1 MEQPVIKEGTLALI
15 DTFAY
20 LFRSYYMSAK
30 NKPLTNDKGF
40 PTGLLTGLVGMV
52 KKFYKDRKNMPFI
65 VFALESQTKTK
76 RAEKLGEYKQNRKDA
91 PKEMLLQIPIA
102 LEWLQKMGFT
112 CVEVNGFEAD
122 DVIAS
127 LATLSP
133 YKTRIYSKDKDFN
146 QLLSDKIALF
156 DGKTEFLAKDC
167 VEKYGI
173 LPSQF
178 TDYQGIVG
186 DSSDNYK
193 GVKGIGSKNAKELL
207 QQLGSLEKIYENLD
221 LAKNLL
227 SPKMYQALIQDK
239 GSAFLSKELATLERG
254 CIKEFDFLSCAFPSE
269 NPLLKIKDELKEYGF
284 ISTLRDLENSPTPLI
299 LENTP
304 LLDSMP
310 ILENAPILDSV
321 PILENAP
328 ILDSVPASD
337 NAPKKSRMIVL
348 ESAAPLN
355 AFLEK
360 LKNPNARVFMRLVLN
375 KEKKVL
381 ALAFLLQD
389 QGYFL
394 PLEEALF
401 SPFSLEFLENAFSQ
415 MLQHAQIVGH
425 DLKPLLSFLKAKY
438 QVPLEN
444 IRIQDT
450 QILAFLKN
458 PEKVG
463 FDEVL
468 REYLKEELIPHEKIK
483 DFKAKAE
490 KSEQLNTELNALKR
504 LCEYFETGGL
514 EEGLLTLA
522 RDIETPFVKVLMD
535 MEFQGFKIDAPYFKR
550 LEQEFKDELK
560 VLERQILD
568 LIGVDFNLNSPKQL
582 GEVLYEKLGLPKNK
596 SHSTDEK
603 NLLKILDKHPSIALI
618 LEYRELNKLFNT
630 YTTPLL
636 RLKDKDDKIHTT
648 FIQTGTATGR
658 LSSHSPNL
666 QNIPVRSPK
675 GLLIRKGFIASSK
688 EYCLLGV
695 DYSQIELRLLAHFS
709 QDKDLMEAFLK
720 GRDIHLETSKALFG
734 GDLAKEKRSIA
745 KSINFGLVYGMGS
758 KKLSETL
765 NIPLN
770 EAKSY
775 IEAYFKRFPSIKD
788 YLNRMKE
795 EILKTSKAF
804 TLLGRYRVFDFTG
817 ANDYV
822 KGNYLR
828 EGVNA
833 IFQGSASDLLKL
845 GMLKVSERFK
855 NNPSVRLLL
864 QVHDELIFEIEE
876 KNAPELQQEIQ
887 RILNDEV
894 YPLRVP
900 LETSA
905 FVANRWNE
913 LKG

>member
-30 NKPLTNDKGF
+30 TKPLTNDKGF

-52 KKFYKDRKNMPFI
+52 KKFYKDKKNMPFI

-102 LEWLQKMGFT
+102 LEWLQKMDFT
-112 CVEVNGFEAD
+112 CVEISGFEAD

-146 QLLSDKIALF
+146 QLLSDKITLF

-193 GVKGIGSKNAKELL
+193 GIKGIGSKNAKELL

-221 LAKNLL
+221 LVKNLL

-239 GSAFLSKELATLERG
+239 ESAFLSKELATLERG

-284 ISTLRDLENSPTPLI
+284 ISTLRDLENSPLI
-299 LENTP
+299 VDNAPT
-304 LLDSMP
+304 LDSTP
-310 ILENAPILDSV
+310 ASDNAPILDSV
-321 PILENAP
+321 
-328 ILDSVPASD
+328 
-337 NAPKKSRMIVL
+337 PKKSRMIVL
-348 ESAAPLN
+348 ENTAPLS

-360 LKNPNARVFMRLVLN
+360 LKNPNARVFMRLVLD
-375 KEKKVL
+375 KDKKIL

-401 SPFSLEFLENAFSQ
+401 SPFSLEFLQNAFFK
-415 MLQHAQIVGH
+415 MLQHAQIIGH

-468 REYLKEELIPHEKIK
+468 KEYLKEELIPHEKIK
-483 DFKAKAE
+483 DFKTKSKVE
-490 KSEQLNTELNALKR
+490 KLERLNMELNALKR
-504 LCEYFETGGL
+504 LCEYFEKGGL
-514 EEGLLTLA
+514 EENLLALA
-522 RDIETPFVKVLMD
+522 RGVETPFVKVLMD

-550 LEQEFKDELK
+550 LEQEFKNELH

-582 GEVLYEKLGLPKNK
+582 GEVLYDKLGLPKNK

-734 GDLAKEKRSIA
+734 EELAKEKRSIA

-765 NIPLN
+765 NIPLS

-788 YLNRMKE
+788 YLNGMRE

-817 ANDYV
+817 VNDYI

>member
-52 KKFYKDRKNMPFI
+52 KKFYKDKKNMPFI

-112 CVEVNGFEAD
+112 CVEVSGFEAD

-156 DGKTEFLAKDC
+156 DGKTEFLVKDC

-207 QQLGSLEKIYENLD
+207 QRLGSLEKIYENLD

-254 CIKEFDFLSCAFPSE
+254 CIKEFDFSSCAFPSE

-284 ISTLRDLENSPTPLI
+284 ISTLRDLENPPTPLI
-299 LENTP
+299 LDNAPLLENTP
-304 LLDSMP
+304 
-310 ILENAPILDSV
+310 IL
-321 PILENAP
+321 
-328 ILDSVPASD
+328 D

-348 ESAAPLN
+348 ENTEPLS

-360 LKNPNARVFMRLVLN
+360 LKKTNARIFMRLALD

-381 ALAFLLQD
+381 ALAFLYED

-401 SPFSLEFLENAFSQ
+401 SPFSLEFLQNAFFK
-415 MLQHAQIVGH
+415 MLQHAQIIGH

-438 QVPLEN
+438 QVSLEN

-468 REYLKEELIPHEKIK
+468 KEYLKEEWIPHEKIK
-483 DFKAKAE
+483 DFKTKSKAG
-490 KSEQLNTELNALKR
+490 KLEQLDMELNALKR
-504 LCEYFETGGL
+504 LCEYFEKGGL
-514 EEGLLTLA
+514 EENLLSLA
-522 RDIETPFVKVLMD
+522 REVETPFVKVLIG

-550 LEQEFKDELK
+550 LEQEFKNELH
-560 VLERQILD
+560 VLECQILE
-568 LIGVDFNLNSPKQL
+568 LIGANFNLNSPKQL
-582 GEVLYEKLGLPKNK
+582 SEILYEKLELPQNK

-603 NLLKILDKHPSIALI
+603 SLLKILDKHPSIALI

-666 QNIPVRSPK
+666 QNIPVRSSK

-709 QDKDLMEAFLK
+709 QDKDLMDAFLK

-734 GDLAKEKRSIA
+734 EDLAKEKRSIA

-817 ANDYV
+817 ANDYI

-855 NNPSVRLLL
+855 NDPSVRLLL

-876 KNAPELQQEIQ
+876 KNALELQQEIQ

-905 FVANRWNE
+905 FMAKRWNE

>member
-1 MEQPVIKEGTLALI
+1 MERPVIKEGTLALI

-52 KKFYKDRKNMPFI
+52 KKFYKDKKNMPFI

-76 RAEKLGEYKQNRKDA
+76 RSEKLGEYKQNRKDA

-112 CVEVNGFEAD
+112 CVEVSGFEAD

-207 QQLGSLEKIYENLD
+207 QRLGSLEKIYENLD

-239 GSAFLSKELATLERG
+239 ESAFLSKELATLERG
-254 CIKEFDFLSCAFPSE
+254 CIKEFDFSSCAFPSE

-299 LENTP
+299 LENAP
-304 LLDSMP
+304 LLD
-310 ILENAPILDSV
+310 NA
-321 PILENAP
+321 
-328 ILDSVPASD
+328 PASD

-348 ESAAPLN
+348 ESAAPLS

-360 LKNPNARVFMRLVLN
+360 LKKTNARIFMRLVLD

-381 ALAFLLQD
+381 ALAFLLEN

-401 SPFSLEFLENAFSQ
+401 SPFSLEFLQNAFFK

-438 QVPLEN
+438 QVSLEN

-468 REYLKEELIPHEKIK
+468 KQYLKEEWIPHEKIK
-483 DFKAKAE
+483 DFKTKSKAG
-490 KSEQLNTELNALKR
+490 KLEQLDMELNALKR
-504 LCEYFETGGL
+504 LCEYFEKGGL
-514 EEGLLTLA
+514 EEGLLALA
-522 RDIETPFVKVLMD
+522 REVETPFVKVLMG

-550 LEQEFKDELK
+550 LEQEFKNELH
-560 VLERQILD
+560 VLERQILE
-568 LIGVDFNLNSPKQL
+568 LIGANFNLNSPKQL
-582 GEVLYEKLGLPKNK
+582 SEILYEKLELPKNK

-603 NLLKILDKHPSIALI
+603 SLLKILDKHPSIALI

-709 QDKDLMEAFLK
+709 QDKDLMDAFLK

-734 GDLAKEKRSIA
+734 EDLAKEKRSIA

-817 ANDYV
+817 ANDYI

-876 KNAPELQQEIQ
+876 KNALELQQEIQ

>member
-207 QQLGSLEKIYENLD
+207 QRLGSLEKIYENLD

-239 GSAFLSKELATLERG
+239 ASAFLSKELATLERG

-284 ISTLRDLENSPTPLI
+284 ISTLRDLENSPLI
-299 LENTP
+299 LDNAP
-304 LLDSMP
+304 ALDSAP
-310 ILENAPILDSV
+310 TLDNAPT
-321 PILENAP
+321 
-328 ILDSVPASD
+328 SD
-337 NAPKKSRMIVL
+337 NAPKKSSMIVL
-348 ESAAPLN
+348 ENAALLSM
-355 AFLEK
+355 FLEK
-360 LKNPNARVFMRLVLN
+360 LKNSNARVFMRLVLD

-401 SPFSLEFLENAFSQ
+401 SPFSLEFLQNAFFKI
-415 MLQHAQIVGH
+415 LQHACIIGH

-438 QVPLEN
+438 QVSLEN

-468 REYLKEELIPHEKIK
+468 KEYLKEELVPHEKIK
-483 DFKAKAE
+483 DFKTKAE
-490 KSEQLNTELNALKR
+490 KLELLSVELSALKR
-504 LCEYFETGGL
+504 LCEYFEKGGL
-514 EEGLLTLA
+514 EENLLALA
-522 RDIETPFVKVLMD
+522 REVETPFMKVLMG

-550 LEQEFKDELK
+550 LEQEFKNELH

-765 NIPLN
+765 NIPLS

-804 TLLGRYRVFDFTG
+804 TLLGRYRVFDFNG
-817 ANDYV
+817 VNDYI
-822 KGNYLR
+822 KSNYLR

-876 KNAPELQQEIQ
+876 KNALELQQEIQ

>member
-30 NKPLTNDKGF
+30 NKPLTNDRGF

-221 LAKNLL
+221 LVKNLL

-239 GSAFLSKELATLERG
+239 GSAFLSKELATLERE
-254 CIKEFDFLSCAFPSE
+254 CIKEFDFLGCAFPSE

-299 LENTP
+299 LDNAP
-304 LLDSMP
+304 ALDSMP
-310 ILENAPILDSV
+310 VSDNAP
-321 PILENAP
+321 
-328 ILDSVPASD
+328 ASE
-337 NAPKKSRMIVL
+337 NAPKKSRLIVL
-348 ESAAPLN
+348 ESTEPFS

-360 LKNPNARVFMRLVLN
+360 LKNPNARVFARLVLD

-401 SPFSLEFLENAFSQ
+401 SPFSVEFLQNAFSQ
-415 MLQHAQIVGH
+415 ILQHALIIGH

-438 QVPLEN
+438 QVSLEN

-468 REYLKEELIPHEKIK
+468 KEYLKEDLIPHEKIK
-483 DFKAKAE
+483 DFKTKSKVE
-490 KSEQLNTELNALKR
+490 KLEQLDMELNALKR
-504 LCEYFETGGL
+504 LCEYFEKGGL
-514 EEGLLTLA
+514 EEGLLILA
-522 RDIETPFVKVLMD
+522 RGVEMPFVKVLMG

-550 LEQEFKDELK
+550 LEQEFKDELNI
-560 VLERQILD
+560 LERQILD

-582 GEVLYEKLGLPKNK
+582 GEVLYERLGLPKNK

-603 NLLKILDKHPSIALI
+603 SLLKILDKHPSIALI

-817 ANDYV
+817 VNDYI

-876 KNAPELQQEIQ
+876 KNALKLQQEIQ

>member
-1 MEQPVIKEGTLALI
+1 MEEPVIKEGTLALI

-20 LFRSYYMSAK
+20 LFRSYYMGAK

-112 CVEVNGFEAD
+112 CVEVSGFEAD

-207 QQLGSLEKIYENLD
+207 QRLGSLEKIYENLD

-239 GSAFLSKELATLERG
+239 ESAFLSKELATLERG
-254 CIKEFDFLSCAFPSE
+254 CIKEFDFSSCAFPSE
-269 NPLLKIKDELKEYGF
+269 NPLLKIKDGLKEYGF
-284 ISTLRDLENSPTPLI
+284 ISTLRDLEDSPTPLI

-304 LLDSMP
+304 LLD
-310 ILENAPILDSV
+310 
-321 PILENAP
+321 
-328 ILDSVPASD
+328 

-348 ESAAPLN
+348 ENTAFLS

-360 LKNPNARVFMRLVLN
+360 LKNSKARIFMRLVLD

-381 ALAFLLQD
+381 ALAFLYED

-401 SPFSLEFLENAFSQ
+401 SPFSLEFLQNAFFKI
-415 MLQHAQIVGH
+415 LQHAQIIGH

-438 QVPLEN
+438 QVSLED

-468 REYLKEELIPHEKIK
+468 KQYLKEELIPHEKIK
-483 DFKAKAE
+483 DFKTKSKAG
-490 KSEQLNTELNALKR
+490 KLEQLDMELNALKR
-504 LCEYFETGGL
+504 LCEYFEKGGL
-514 EEGLLTLA
+514 EEGLLALA
-522 RDIETPFVKVLMD
+522 REVETPFMKVLMG

-550 LEQEFKDELK
+550 LEQEFKNELR
-560 VLERQILD
+560 VLERQILE

-582 GEVLYEKLGLPKNK
+582 SEILYEKLELPQNK
-596 SHSTDEK
+596 SRSTDEK
-603 NLLKILDKHPSIALI
+603 SLLKILDKHPSIALI

-709 QDKDLMEAFLK
+709 QDKDLMDAFLK

-734 GDLAKEKRSIA
+734 EDLAKEKRSIA
-745 KSINFGLVYGMGS
+745 KSINFGLMYGMGS

-788 YLNRMKE
+788 YLNRTKE

-817 ANDYV
+817 VNDYI

-876 KNAPELQQEIQ
+876 KNALELQQEIQ

-905 FVANRWNE
+905 FIAKRWNE

>member
-1 MEQPVIKEGTLALI
+1 MEELKEGTLALI

-20 LFRSYYMSAK
+20 LFRSYYMGAK

-102 LEWLQKMGFT
+102 LEWLQKMGFV
-112 CVEVNGFEAD
+112 CVEISGFEAD

-127 LATLSP
+127 LATISP

-207 QQLGSLEKIYENLD
+207 QRLGSLEKIYENLD

-239 GSAFLSKELATLERG
+239 ESAFLSKELATLERG
-254 CIKEFDFLSCAFPSE
+254 CIKEFDFSSCAFPSE

-299 LENTP
+299 SDNTPPLENT
-304 LLDSMP
+304 
-310 ILENAPILDSV
+310 
-321 PILENAP
+321 
-328 ILDSVPASD
+328 PASD
-337 NAPKKSRMIVL
+337 NAPKKSCMIVL
-348 ESAAPLN
+348 ENTAPLS

-360 LKNPNARVFMRLVLN
+360 LKKTNARIFMRLVLD

-381 ALAFLLQD
+381 ALAFLYED

-401 SPFSLEFLENAFSQ
+401 SPFSLEFLQNAFFK
-415 MLQHAQIVGH
+415 MLQHAQIIGH

-438 QVPLEN
+438 QVPLEY

-468 REYLKEELIPHEKIK
+468 KQYLKEELILHEKIK
-483 DFKAKAE
+483 DFKTKAE
-490 KSEQLNTELNALKR
+490 KLEQLDRELHALKR
-504 LCEYFETGGL
+504 LCEYFEKGGL
-514 EEGLLTLA
+514 EEGLLALA
-522 RDIETPFVKVLMD
+522 REVETPLMKVLMG

-550 LEQEFKDELK
+550 LEQEFKNELY
-560 VLERQILD
+560 VLERQILE
-568 LIGVDFNLNSPKQL
+568 LIGANFNLNSPKQL
-582 GEVLYEKLGLPKNK
+582 SEILYEKLELPKNK

-603 NLLKILDKHPSIALI
+603 SLLKILDKHPSIALI

-675 GLLIRKGFIASSK
+675 GLLIRKGFISSSK

-817 ANDYV
+817 VNDYV

-876 KNAPELQQEIQ
+876 KNALELQQEIQ
-887 RILNDEV
+887 HILNDEV

-905 FVANRWNE
+905 FMAKRWNE

>member
-30 NKPLTNDKGF
+30 NKPLTNVKGF

-52 KKFYKDRKNMPFI
+52 KKFYKDKKNMPFI

-102 LEWLQKMGFT
+102 LKWLQKMGFT
-112 CVEVNGFEAD
+112 CVEVSGFEAD

-156 DGKTEFLAKDC
+156 DGKTEFLVKDC

-207 QQLGSLEKIYENLD
+207 QRLGSLEKIYENLD

-239 GSAFLSKELATLERG
+239 ESAFLSKELATLERG
-254 CIKEFDFLSCAFPSE
+254 CIKEFDFSSCAFPSE

-299 LENTP
+299 LDNALLLDNTP
-304 LLDSMP
+304 LL
-310 ILENAPILDSV
+310 
-321 PILENAP
+321 
-328 ILDSVPASD
+328 D

-348 ESAAPLN
+348 ENTEPLS

-360 LKNPNARVFMRLVLN
+360 LKKTNARIFMRLVLD

-381 ALAFLLQD
+381 ALAFLYED

-401 SPFSLEFLENAFSQ
+401 SPFSLEFLQNAFFK

-438 QVPLEN
+438 QVSLEN

-468 REYLKEELIPHEKIK
+468 KQYLKEEWIPHEKIK
-483 DFKAKAE
+483 DFKTKSKAE
-490 KSEQLNTELNALKR
+490 KLEQLDRELHALKR
-504 LCEYFETGGL
+504 LCEYFEKGGL
-514 EEGLLTLA
+514 EEGLLALA
-522 RDIETPFVKVLMD
+522 REVETPFVKVLMG

-550 LEQEFKDELK
+550 LEQEFKNELH
-560 VLERQILD
+560 VLERQILE

-582 GEVLYEKLGLPKNK
+582 SEILYEKLELPQNK

-603 NLLKILDKHPSIALI
+603 SLLKILDKHPSIALI

-709 QDKDLMEAFLK
+709 QDKDLMDAFLK

-734 GDLAKEKRSIA
+734 EDVAKEKRSIA

-876 KNAPELQQEIQ
+876 KNALELQQEIQ

-905 FVANRWNE
+905 FIAKRWNE

>member
-112 CVEVNGFEAD
+112 CVEVSGFEAD

-156 DGKTEFLAKDC
+156 DGKMEFLAKDC
-167 VEKYGI
+167 VKKYGI

-207 QQLGSLEKIYENLD
+207 QRLGSLEKIYENLD

-239 GSAFLSKELATLERG
+239 ESAFLSKELATLERG

-284 ISTLRDLENSPTPLI
+284 ISTLRDLENSHAPLILDNTPL

-304 LLDSMP
+304 
-310 ILENAPILDSV
+310 IL
-321 PILENAP
+321 
-328 ILDSVPASD
+328 D
-337 NAPKKSRMIVL
+337 NAPKKSCMIVL
-348 ESAAPLN
+348 ENTAPLS

-360 LKNPNARVFMRLVLN
+360 LKNSNTRIFARLALD

-381 ALAFLLQD
+381 ALAFLYED

-401 SPFSLEFLENAFSQ
+401 SPFSSEFLQNAFSQ
-415 MLQHAQIVGH
+415 MLQHASIIGH

-438 QVPLEN
+438 QVSLEN

-468 REYLKEELIPHEKIK
+468 KEYLKEELIPHEKIK
-483 DFKAKAE
+483 DFKTTSKVE
-490 KSEQLNTELNALKR
+490 KLEQLDMELNALKR
-504 LCEYFETGGL
+504 LCEYFEKGGL
-514 EEGLLTLA
+514 EEDLLILA
-522 RDIETPFVKVLMD
+522 RDIETPFMKVLMG
-535 MEFQGFKIDAPYFKR
+535 MEFQGFKIDVPYFKC
-550 LEQEFKDELK
+550 LEQEFKNELH
-560 VLERQILD
+560 VLECQILD

-734 GDLAKEKRSIA
+734 EDLAKEKRSIA

-765 NIPLN
+765 NISLN

-817 ANDYV
+817 ANDYI

-900 LETSA
+900 LETGA
-905 FVANRWNE
+905 FMAKRWNE

>member
-30 NKPLTNDKGF
+30 AKPLTNDKGF

-102 LEWLQKMGFT
+102 LEWLQKMGFV
-112 CVEVNGFEAD
+112 CVEISGFEAD
-122 DVIAS
+122 DVIAT

-133 YKTRIYSKDKDFN
+133 YKTCIYSKDKDFN

-239 GSAFLSKELATLERG
+239 ESAFLSKELATLERG

-284 ISTLRDLENSPTPLI
+284 ISTLRDLENSPLI
-299 LENTP
+299 LENASASDSAP
-304 LLDSMP
+304 VLDNAP
-310 ILENAPILDSV
+310 ILENAPT
-321 PILENAP
+321 
-328 ILDSVPASD
+328 
-337 NAPKKSRMIVL
+337 KSSMIVL
-348 ESAAPLN
+348 ESAALLSM
-355 AFLEK
+355 FLET
-360 LKNPNARVFMRLVLN
+360 LKNPNARVFMRLVLD

-401 SPFSLEFLENAFSQ
+401 SPFSVEFLQNAFSQ
-415 MLQHAQIVGH
+415 MLQHTCIIGH

-438 QVPLEN
+438 QVSLEN
-444 IRIQDT
+444 IHIQDT

-468 REYLKEELIPHEKIK
+468 KEYLKEDLIPHEKIK
-483 DFKAKAE
+483 DFKTASKAE
-490 KSEQLNTELNALKR
+490 KSEQLNMELSALKR
-504 LCEYFETGGL
+504 LCEYFEKGGL
-514 EEGLLTLA
+514 EEGLLALA
-522 RDIETPFVKVLMD
+522 KDIETPFVKVLMG

-582 GEVLYEKLGLPKNK
+582 GEILYEKLGLPKNK

-603 NLLKILDKHPSIALI
+603 NLLKILDKHPSIPLI

-788 YLNRMKE
+788 YLNGMRE

-804 TLLGRYRVFDFTG
+804 TLLGRYRVFDFNG
-817 ANDYV
+817 VNDYI

>member
-1 MEQPVIKEGTLALI
+1 MEKLKEGTLALI

-102 LEWLQKMGFT
+102 LEWLQKMGFV
-112 CVEVNGFEAD
+112 CVEVSGFEAD

-207 QQLGSLEKIYENLD
+207 QRLGSLEKIYENLD

-239 GSAFLSKELATLERG
+239 KSAFLSKELATLERG
-254 CIKEFDFLSCAFPSE
+254 CIKEFDFSSCAFPSE

-299 LENTP
+299 LDNMP
-304 LLDSMP
+304 LLD
-310 ILENAPILDSV
+310 NA
-321 PILENAP
+321 
-328 ILDSVPASD
+328 PASD

-348 ESAAPLN
+348 ENPEPLS

-360 LKNPNARVFMRLVLN
+360 LEKTNARIFMRLVLD

-381 ALAFLLQD
+381 ALAFLLEN

-401 SPFSLEFLENAFSQ
+401 SPFSLEFLQNAFFK
-415 MLQHAQIVGH
+415 MLQHAQIIGH

-438 QVPLEN
+438 QVSLEN

-468 REYLKEELIPHEKIK
+468 KQYLKEEWIPHEKIK
-483 DFKAKAE
+483 DFKTKSKAG
-490 KSEQLNTELNALKR
+490 KLEQLDMELHALKR
-504 LCEYFETGGL
+504 LCEYFEKGGL
-514 EEGLLTLA
+514 EEGLLALA
-522 RDIETPFVKVLMD
+522 REVETPFMKVLMG

-550 LEQEFKDELK
+550 LEQEFKHELH

-582 GEVLYEKLGLPKNK
+582 SEILYEKLELPQNK

-603 NLLKILDKHPSIALI
+603 SLLKILDKHPSIALI

-817 ANDYV
+817 ANDYI

-876 KNAPELQQEIQ
+876 KNALELQQEIQ

-900 LETSA
+900 LETSV
-905 FVANRWNE
+905 FVAKRWNE

>member
-1 MEQPVIKEGTLALI
+1 MEEPVIKEGTLALI

-52 KKFYKDRKNMPFI
+52 KKFYKDKKNMPFI

-112 CVEVNGFEAD
+112 CVEVSGFEAD

-207 QQLGSLEKIYENLD
+207 QRLGSLEKIYENLD

-239 GSAFLSKELATLERG
+239 ESAFLSKELATLERG
-254 CIKEFDFLSCAFPSE
+254 CIKEFDFSSCAFPSE

-284 ISTLRDLENSPTPLI
+284 ISTLRDLENSPLI
-299 LENTP
+299 LDNMP
-304 LLDSMP
+304 LLD
-310 ILENAPILDSV
+310 NT
-321 PILENAP
+321 
-328 ILDSVPASD
+328 PALD

-348 ESAAPLN
+348 ENPAPLSV
-355 AFLEK
+355 FLEK
-360 LKNPNARVFMRLVLN
+360 LEKTNARIFMRLALD

-381 ALAFLLQD
+381 ALAFLYED

-401 SPFSLEFLENAFSQ
+401 SPFSLEFLQNTFSQ
-415 MLQHAQIVGH
+415 MLQHAQIIGH

-438 QVPLEN
+438 QVSLEN

-468 REYLKEELIPHEKIK
+468 KEYLKEEWISHEKIK
-483 DFKAKAE
+483 DFKTKSKAE
-490 KSEQLNTELNALKR
+490 KLELLSVELNALKR
-504 LCEYFETGGL
+504 LCEYFEKGGL
-514 EEGLLTLA
+514 EEGLLALA
-522 RDIETPFVKVLMD
+522 REVETPFMKVLMG
-535 MEFQGFKIDAPYFKR
+535 MEFQGFKIDAPYFKH
-550 LEQEFKDELK
+550 LEQEFKNELH

-582 GEVLYEKLGLPKNK
+582 SEILYEKLELPKNK

-603 NLLKILDKHPSIALI
+603 SLLKILDKHPSIALI

-630 YTTPLL
+630 YATPLL

-709 QDKDLMEAFLK
+709 QDKDLMDAFLK

-734 GDLAKEKRSIA
+734 EDLAKEKRSIA

-817 ANDYV
+817 ANDYI

-876 KNAPELQQEIQ
+876 KNALELQQEIQ
-887 RILNDEV
+887 HILNDEV

>member
-1 MEQPVIKEGTLALI
+1 MEQPIIKEGTLALI

-30 NKPLTNDKGF
+30 NKPLTNVKGF

-52 KKFYKDRKNMPFI
+52 KKFYKDKKNMPFI

-102 LEWLQKMGFT
+102 LEWLQKMGFV
-112 CVEVNGFEAD
+112 CVEVSGFEAD

-193 GVKGIGSKNAKELL
+193 GIKGIGSKNAKELL
-207 QQLGSLEKIYENLD
+207 QQLGSLENIYENLD
-221 LAKNLL
+221 LVKNLL

-239 GSAFLSKELATLERG
+239 ESAFLSKELATLERG

-284 ISTLRDLENSPTPLI
+284 ISTLRDLENSPLI
-299 LENTP
+299 
-304 LLDSMP
+304 
-310 ILENAPILDSV
+310 IENAPISD
-321 PILENAP
+321 NA
-328 ILDSVPASD
+328 SASD
-337 NAPKKSRMIVL
+337 NAPKKSRLIVL
-348 ESAAPLN
+348 ESAVPFS
-355 AFLEK
+355 AFLER
-360 LKNPNARVFMRLVLN
+360 LKDSNARVFMRLVLD

-381 ALAFLLQD
+381 ALAFLLQE

-401 SPFSLEFLENAFSQ
+401 SPFSVEFLQNAFSQ
-415 MLQHAQIVGH
+415 ILQHACIIGH

-438 QVPLEN
+438 QVSLEN

-468 REYLKEELIPHEKIK
+468 KEYLKEDLIPHEKIK

-490 KSEQLNTELNALKR
+490 KLELLSVELNALKR
-504 LCEYFETGGL
+504 LCEYFEKGGL

-522 RDIETPFVKVLMD
+522 RDIETPFVKVLMG
-535 MEFQGFKIDAPYFKR
+535 MEFQGFKIDVPYFKR

-560 VLERQILD
+560 VLECQILD

-582 GEVLYEKLGLPKNK
+582 SEVLYEKLGLPKNK

-603 NLLKILDKHPSIALI
+603 NLLKILDKHPSIPLI

-788 YLNRMKE
+788 YLNGMRE

-804 TLLGRYRVFDFTG
+804 TLLGRYRVFDFNG
-817 ANDYV
+817 VNDYI

-864 QVHDELIFEIEE
+864 QVHDELIFEIKER
-876 KNAPELQQEIQ
+876 NAPELQQEIQ

>member
-1 MEQPVIKEGTLALI
+1 MEELKEGTLALI

-30 NKPLTNDKGF
+30 NKPLTNVKGF

-112 CVEVNGFEAD
+112 CVEVSGFEAD

-173 LPSQF
+173 FPSQF

-207 QQLGSLEKIYENLD
+207 QRLGSLEKIYENLD

-239 GSAFLSKELATLERG
+239 ESAFLSKELATLERG
-254 CIKEFDFLSCAFPSE
+254 CIKEFDFSSCAFPSE
-269 NPLLKIKDELKEYGF
+269 NPLLKIKDELKEYDF

-299 LENTP
+299 LDNAPLLENT
-304 LLDSMP
+304 
-310 ILENAPILDSV
+310 
-321 PILENAP
+321 
-328 ILDSVPASD
+328 PASD

-348 ESAAPLN
+348 ENLAPLSM
-355 AFLEK
+355 FLEK
-360 LKNPNARVFMRLVLN
+360 LKNSNARIFMRLVLD

-381 ALAFLLQD
+381 ALAFLYED

-401 SPFSLEFLENAFSQ
+401 SPFSLEFLQNAFSQ
-415 MLQHAQIVGH
+415 MLQHAQIIGH

-438 QVPLEN
+438 QVSLED

-468 REYLKEELIPHEKIK
+468 KQYLKEEWIPHEKIK
-483 DFKAKAE
+483 DFKTKSKVE
-490 KSEQLNTELNALKR
+490 KSEQLDRELNALKR
-504 LCEYFETGGL
+504 LCEYFEKGGL
-514 EEGLLTLA
+514 EEGLLALA
-522 RDIETPFVKVLMD
+522 REVETPFMKVLMG
-535 MEFQGFKIDAPYFKR
+535 MEFQGFKIDALYFKR
-550 LEQEFKDELK
+550 LEQEFKNELH
-560 VLERQILD
+560 VLECQILE

-582 GEVLYEKLGLPKNK
+582 SEILYEKLELPKNK
-596 SHSTDEK
+596 SRSTDEK
-603 NLLKILDKHPSIALI
+603 SLLKILDKHPSIALI

-675 GLLIRKGFIASSK
+675 GLLIRKGFISSSK

-709 QDKDLMEAFLK
+709 QDKDLMDAFLK

-734 GDLAKEKRSIA
+734 EDLAKEKRSIA

-775 IEAYFKRFPSIKD
+775 TEAYFKRFPSIKD

-817 ANDYV
+817 ANDYI

-905 FVANRWNE
+905 FIAKRWNE

>member
-1 MEQPVIKEGTLALI
+1 MEWPVIKEGTLALI

-52 KKFYKDRKNMPFI
+52 KKFYKDKKNMPFI

-112 CVEVNGFEAD
+112 CVEVSGFEAD

-156 DGKTEFLAKDC
+156 DGKTEFLVKDC

-207 QQLGSLEKIYENLD
+207 QRLGSLEKIYENLD

-239 GSAFLSKELATLERG
+239 ESAFLSKELATLERG
-254 CIKEFDFLSCAFPSE
+254 CIKEFDFSSCAFPSE

-299 LENTP
+299 LDNAP
-304 LLDSMP
+304 LLD
-310 ILENAPILDSV
+310 NAL
-321 PILENAP
+321 
-328 ILDSVPASD
+328 ASD

-348 ESAAPLN
+348 ENTAPLS

-360 LKNPNARVFMRLVLN
+360 LKKTNARIFMRLVLD

-381 ALAFLLQD
+381 ALAFLYED

-401 SPFSLEFLENAFSQ
+401 SPFSLEFLQNAFFK

-438 QVPLEN
+438 QVSLEN

-468 REYLKEELIPHEKIK
+468 KEYLKEEWIPHEKIK
-483 DFKAKAE
+483 DFKTKSKAG
-490 KSEQLNTELNALKR
+490 KLEQLDMELNALKR
-504 LCEYFETGGL
+504 LCEYFEKGGL
-514 EEGLLTLA
+514 EEGLLALA
-522 RDIETPFVKVLMD
+522 REVETPFVKVLMG

-550 LEQEFKDELK
+550 LEQEFKNELH
-560 VLERQILD
+560 VLERQILE
-568 LIGVDFNLNSPKQL
+568 LIGANFNLNSPKQL
-582 GEVLYEKLGLPKNK
+582 SEILYEKLELPKNK

-603 NLLKILDKHPSIALI
+603 SLLKILDKHPSIALI

-675 GLLIRKGFIASSK
+675 GLLIRKGFIASSN

-709 QDKDLMEAFLK
+709 QDKDLMDAFLK

-734 GDLAKEKRSIA
+734 EDLAKEKRSIA

-817 ANDYV
+817 ANDYI

-876 KNAPELQQEIQ
+876 KNALELQQEIQ

>member
-1 MEQPVIKEGTLALI
+1 MMEQPVIKEGTLALI

-112 CVEVNGFEAD
+112 CVEISGFEAD
-122 DVIAS
+122 DVIAT

-156 DGKTEFLAKDC
+156 DGKTEFLVKDC

-239 GSAFLSKELATLERG
+239 ESAFLSKELATLERG
-254 CIKEFDFLSCAFPSE
+254 CIKEFDFSSCAFPSE

-284 ISTLRDLENSPTPLI
+284 ISTLRDLENSPLI
-299 LENTP
+299 VENT
-304 LLDSMP
+304 
-310 ILENAPILDSV
+310 PILDSV
-321 PILENAP
+321 PILNSAST
-328 ILDSVPASD
+328 LDNTPTLD
-337 NAPKKSRMIVL
+337 NAPKKSRLIVL
-348 ESAAPLN
+348 ENTAPLS

-360 LKNPNARVFMRLVLN
+360 LENPDARVFMRLVLD

-381 ALAFLLQD
+381 ALAFLLQE

-401 SPFSLEFLENAFSQ
+401 SPFSLEFLQNAFSQ
-415 MLQHAQIVGH
+415 ILQHACIIGH
-425 DLKPLLSFLKAKY
+425 DLKPLLSFLKTKY
-438 QVPLEN
+438 QVSLEN
-444 IRIQDT
+444 IHIQDT

-463 FDEVL
+463 FDEAL
-468 REYLKEELIPHEKIK
+468 KEYLKEDLIPHEKIK

-490 KSEQLNTELNALKR
+490 KLELLSMELNALKR

-522 RDIETPFVKVLMD
+522 RDIETPFVKVLMG

-550 LEQEFKDELK
+550 LEQEFKDELN

-603 NLLKILDKHPSIALI
+603 NLLKILDKHPSIPLI

-636 RLKDKDDKIHTT
+636 RLRDKDDKIHTT

-734 GDLAKEKRSIA
+734 EDLAKEKRSIA

-765 NIPLN
+765 NIPLS

-788 YLNRMKE
+788 YLNGMRE

-804 TLLGRYRVFDFTG
+804 TLLGRYRVFDFNG
-817 ANDYV
+817 VNDYV

-905 FVANRWNE
+905 FIAKRWNE

>member
-1 MEQPVIKEGTLALI
+1 MEELKEGTLALI

-102 LEWLQKMGFT
+102 LEWLQKMGFV

-207 QQLGSLEKIYENLD
+207 QRLGSLEKIYENLD

-239 GSAFLSKELATLERG
+239 ASAFLSKELATLERG

-284 ISTLRDLENSPTPLI
+284 ISTLRDLENSPLI
-299 LENTP
+299 A
-304 LLDSMP
+304 
-310 ILENAPILDSV
+310 ENAPILDST
-321 PILENAP
+321 
-328 ILDSVPASD
+328 PASD
-337 NAPKKSRMIVL
+337 NAPALENAPTKSCMIVL
-348 ESAAPLN
+348 ESVEPLSM
-355 AFLEK
+355 FLEK
-360 LKNPNARVFMRLVLN
+360 LKNPNARVFARLVLD

-401 SPFSLEFLENAFSQ
+401 SPFSLEFLQNAFFK
-415 MLQHAQIVGH
+415 MLQHAQIIGH

-468 REYLKEELIPHEKIK
+468 KEYLKEDLIPHEKIK
-483 DFKAKAE
+483 DFKTTSKAE
-490 KSEQLNTELNALKR
+490 KLELLSVELSALKR
-504 LCEYFETGGL
+504 LCEYFEKGGL
-514 EEGLLTLA
+514 EEGLLILA
-522 RDIETPFVKVLMD
+522 RDIETPFMKVLMG

-550 LEQEFKDELK
+550 LEQEFKDELNI
-560 VLERQILD
+560 LERQILD

-582 GEVLYEKLGLPKNK
+582 SEILYEKLELPQNK

-603 NLLKILDKHPSIALI
+603 SLLKILDKHPSIALI

-675 GLLIRKGFIASSK
+675 GLLIRKGFISSSK

-765 NIPLN
+765 NISLN

-876 KNAPELQQEIQ
+876 KNALELQQEIQ

-900 LETSA
+900 LETNA

>member
-1 MEQPVIKEGTLALI
+1 MEELKEGTLALI

-102 LEWLQKMGFT
+102 LEWLQKMGFV

-207 QQLGSLEKIYENLD
+207 QRLGSLEKIYENLD

-239 GSAFLSKELATLERG
+239 ASAFLSKELATLERG

-299 LENTP
+299 LDNMP
-304 LLDSMP
+304 LLDNTP
-310 ILENAPILDSV
+310 ALDS
-321 PILENAP
+321 
-328 ILDSVPASD
+328 
-337 NAPKKSRMIVL
+337 APKKSRLIVL
-348 ESAAPLN
+348 ENAALLS

-360 LKNPNARVFMRLVLN
+360 LKNSNARIFVRLVLD
-375 KEKKVL
+375 KEKKIL
-381 ALAFLLQD
+381 ALAFLYED

-401 SPFSLEFLENAFSQ
+401 SPFSLEFLQNAFSQ

-468 REYLKEELIPHEKIK
+468 KEYLKEELIPHEKIK
-483 DFKAKAE
+483 DFKTTSKAE
-490 KSEQLNTELNALKR
+490 KSEQLDRELNALKR
-504 LCEYFETGGL
+504 LCEYFENGGL
-514 EEGLLTLA
+514 EENLLSLA
-522 RDIETPFVKVLMD
+522 REVETPFVKVLMG
-535 MEFQGFKIDAPYFKR
+535 MEFQGFKIDAPYFKH
-550 LEQEFKDELK
+550 LEQEFKNELH
-560 VLERQILD
+560 VLEHQILD

-582 GEVLYEKLGLPKNK
+582 SEVLYEKLGLPKNK
-596 SHSTDEK
+596 SRSTDEK

-817 ANDYV
+817 VNDYI

-876 KNAPELQQEIQ
+876 KNALELQQEIQ

>member
-1 MEQPVIKEGTLALI
+1 MEEPVIKEGTLALI

-102 LEWLQKMGFT
+102 LEWLQKMGFV
-112 CVEVNGFEAD
+112 CVEVSGFEAD

-207 QQLGSLEKIYENLD
+207 QRLGSLEKIYENLD

-239 GSAFLSKELATLERG
+239 ESAFLSKELATLERG
-254 CIKEFDFLSCAFPSE
+254 CIKEFDFSSCAFPSE

-299 LENTP
+299 LDNTP
-304 LLDSMP
+304 LLDST
-310 ILENAPILDSV
+310 
-321 PILENAP
+321 
-328 ILDSVPASD
+328 
-337 NAPKKSRMIVL
+337 PKKSCMIVL
-348 ESAAPLN
+348 ENTAPLS

-360 LKNPNARVFMRLVLN
+360 LKKTNARIFMRLVLD

-381 ALAFLLQD
+381 ALAFLYED

-401 SPFSLEFLENAFSQ
+401 SPFSLEFLQNAFSQ
-415 MLQHAQIVGH
+415 MLQHAQIIGH

-438 QVPLEN
+438 QVSLEN

-463 FDEVL
+463 LDEVL
-468 REYLKEELIPHEKIK
+468 KEYLKEEWIPHEKIK
-483 DFKAKAE
+483 DFKTKSKAG
-490 KSEQLNTELNALKR
+490 KLEQLDRELNALKR
-504 LCEYFETGGL
+504 LCEYFEKGGL
-514 EEGLLTLA
+514 EENLLALA
-522 RDIETPFVKVLMD
+522 REVETPFMKVLIG

-550 LEQEFKDELK
+550 LEQEFKNELH
-560 VLERQILD
+560 VLERQIVE

-582 GEVLYEKLGLPKNK
+582 SEILYEKLELPKNK

-603 NLLKILDKHPSIALI
+603 SLLKILDKHPSIALI

-734 GDLAKEKRSIA
+734 GELAKEKRSIA

-817 ANDYV
+817 ANDYI

-876 KNAPELQQEIQ
+876 KNALELQQEIQ

-905 FVANRWNE
+905 FIAKRWNE

>member
-1 MEQPVIKEGTLALI
+1 MEELKEGTLALI

-52 KKFYKDRKNMPFI
+52 KKFYKNKKNMPFI

-112 CVEVNGFEAD
+112 CVEVSGFEAD

-156 DGKTEFLAKDC
+156 DGKTEFLVKDC

-207 QQLGSLEKIYENLD
+207 QRLGSLEKIYENLD

-254 CIKEFDFLSCAFPSE
+254 CIKEFDFSSCAFPSE

-299 LENTP
+299 LDNAPLLENTP
-304 LLDSMP
+304 TL
-310 ILENAPILDSV
+310 
-321 PILENAP
+321 
-328 ILDSVPASD
+328 D

-348 ESAAPLN
+348 ENTEPLS

-360 LKNPNARVFMRLVLN
+360 LKKTNARIFMRLVLD

-381 ALAFLLQD
+381 ALAFLYEE

-401 SPFSLEFLENAFSQ
+401 SPFSLEFLQNAFFE
-415 MLQHAQIVGH
+415 MLQHAQIIGH

-438 QVPLEN
+438 QVSLEN

-468 REYLKEELIPHEKIK
+468 KEYLKEELIPHEKIK
-483 DFKAKAE
+483 DFKTKSKAG
-490 KSEQLNTELNALKR
+490 KLEQLSLELNALKR
-504 LCEYFETGGL
+504 LCEYFEKGGL
-514 EEGLLTLA
+514 EEGLLALA
-522 RDIETPFVKVLMD
+522 REVETPFVKVLMG

-550 LEQEFKDELK
+550 LEQEFKNELH
-560 VLERQILD
+560 VLERQILE

-582 GEVLYEKLGLPKNK
+582 SEILYEKLELPKNK
-596 SHSTDEK
+596 SRSTDEK
-603 NLLKILDKHPSIALI
+603 SLLKILDKHPSIALI

-675 GLLIRKGFIASSK
+675 GLLIRKGFISSSK

-709 QDKDLMEAFLK
+709 QDKDLMDAFLK

-734 GDLAKEKRSIA
+734 EDLAKEKRSIA

-775 IEAYFKRFPSIKD
+775 TEAYFKRFPSIKD

-817 ANDYV
+817 ANDYI

-905 FVANRWNE
+905 FIAKRWNE

>member
-1 MEQPVIKEGTLALI
+1 MEEPVIKEGTLALI

-52 KKFYKDRKNMPFI
+52 KKFYKDKKNMPFI

-102 LEWLQKMGFT
+102 LEWLQKMGFV
-112 CVEVNGFEAD
+112 CVEVSGFEAD

-207 QQLGSLEKIYENLD
+207 QRLGSLEKIYENLD

-239 GSAFLSKELATLERG
+239 ESAFLSKELATLERG

-299 LENTP
+299 LDNTP
-304 LLDSMP
+304 LLDST
-310 ILENAPILDSV
+310 
-321 PILENAP
+321 
-328 ILDSVPASD
+328 
-337 NAPKKSRMIVL
+337 PKKSCMIVL
-348 ESAAPLN
+348 ENTAPLS

-360 LKNPNARVFMRLVLN
+360 LKKTNARIFMRLVLD

-381 ALAFLLQD
+381 ALAFLYED

-401 SPFSLEFLENAFSQ
+401 SPFSLEFLQNAFSQ
-415 MLQHAQIVGH
+415 MLQHVQIIGH

-438 QVPLEN
+438 QVSLEN

-468 REYLKEELIPHEKIK
+468 KEYLKEEWIPHEKIK
-483 DFKAKAE
+483 DFKTKSKAG
-490 KSEQLNTELNALKR
+490 KLEQLDRELNALKR
-504 LCEYFETGGL
+504 LCEYFEKGGL
-514 EEGLLTLA
+514 EENLLALA
-522 RDIETPFVKVLMD
+522 REVETPFMKVLIG
-535 MEFQGFKIDAPYFKR
+535 MEFQGFKIDVPYFKR
-550 LEQEFKDELK
+550 LEQEFKNELH
-560 VLERQILD
+560 VLERQILE

-582 GEVLYEKLGLPKNK
+582 SEILYEKLELPENK
-596 SHSTDEK
+596 SRSTNEK
-603 NLLKILDKHPSIALI
+603 SLLKILDKHPSIALI

-675 GLLIRKGFIASSK
+675 GLLIRKGFISSSK

-709 QDKDLMEAFLK
+709 QDKDLMDAFLK

-734 GDLAKEKRSIA
+734 GELAKEKRSIA

-804 TLLGRYRVFDFTG
+804 TLLGRYRVFDFVG
-817 ANDYV
+817 VNDYI

-876 KNAPELQQEIQ
+876 KNALELQQEIQ

-905 FVANRWNE
+905 FIAKRWNE

>member
-112 CVEVNGFEAD
+112 CVEISGFEAD

-156 DGKTEFLAKDC
+156 DGKTEFLVKDC

-207 QQLGSLEKIYENLD
+207 QRLGSLEKIYENLD

-227 SPKMYQALIQDK
+227 GPKMYQALIQDK
-239 GSAFLSKELATLERG
+239 ESAFLSKELATLERG
-254 CIKEFDFLSCAFPSE
+254 CIKEFDFSSCAFPSE

-299 LENTP
+299 L
-304 LLDSMP
+304 DSASA
-310 ILENAPILDSV
+310 LENAPALDSM
-321 PILENAP
+321 
-328 ILDSVPASD
+328 PASD

-348 ESAAPLN
+348 ESAAPLSM
-355 AFLEK
+355 FLEK
-360 LKNPNARVFMRLVLN
+360 LENPNARVFMRLVLD
-375 KEKKVL
+375 KDKKIL
-381 ALAFLLQD
+381 ALAFLLQE

-401 SPFSLEFLENAFSQ
+401 SPFSLEFLQNAFSQ
-415 MLQHAQIVGH
+415 MLQHAQIIGH

-438 QVPLEN
+438 QVSLEN

-468 REYLKEELIPHEKIK
+468 KEYLKEDLVSHEKIK

-490 KSEQLNTELNALKR
+490 KLELLSVELNALKR
-504 LCEYFETGGL
+504 LCEYFEKGGL
-514 EEGLLTLA
+514 EEGLLILA
-522 RDIETPFVKVLMD
+522 RDIETPFVKVLMG

-550 LEQEFKDELK
+550 LEQEFKDELN

-582 GEVLYEKLGLPKNK
+582 SEVLYEKLGLPKNK

-603 NLLKILDKHPSIALI
+603 NLLKILDKHPSIPLI

-765 NIPLN
+765 NIPLS

-788 YLNRMKE
+788 YLNGMRE

-804 TLLGRYRVFDFTG
+804 TLLGRYRVFDFNG
-817 ANDYV
+817 VNDYV

>member
-1 MEQPVIKEGTLALI
+1 MEEPVIKEGTLALI

-112 CVEVNGFEAD
+112 CVEVSGFEAD

-156 DGKTEFLAKDC
+156 DGKTEFLVKDC

-207 QQLGSLEKIYENLD
+207 QRLGSLEKIYENLD

-254 CIKEFDFLSCAFPSE
+254 CIKEFDFSSCVFPSE

-299 LENTP
+299 LDNTP
-304 LLDSMP
+304 LL
-310 ILENAPILDSV
+310 ENTPSS
-321 PILENAP
+321 E
-328 ILDSVPASD
+328 

-348 ESAAPLN
+348 ENTEPLS

-360 LKNPNARVFMRLVLN
+360 LKKTNARIFMRLVLD

-381 ALAFLLQD
+381 ALAFLLED

-401 SPFSLEFLENAFSQ
+401 SPFSLEFLQNAFFK
-415 MLQHAQIVGH
+415 MLQHAQIIGH

-438 QVPLEN
+438 QVSLEN

-468 REYLKEELIPHEKIK
+468 KEYLKEEWILHEKIK
-483 DFKAKAE
+483 DFKTKSKAE
-490 KSEQLNTELNALKR
+490 KLEQLDRELHALKR
-504 LCEYFETGGL
+504 LCEYFEKGGL
-514 EEGLLTLA
+514 EEGLLALA
-522 RDIETPFVKVLMD
+522 REVETPFVKVLMG

-550 LEQEFKDELK
+550 LEQEFKNELH

-582 GEVLYEKLGLPKNK
+582 SEILYEKLELPQNK

-603 NLLKILDKHPSIALI
+603 SLLKILDKHPSIALI

-630 YTTPLL
+630 YTAPLL

-709 QDKDLMEAFLK
+709 QDKDLIDAFLK

-734 GDLAKEKRSIA
+734 EDLAKEKRSIA

-765 NIPLN
+765 NIPLS

-817 ANDYV
+817 VNDYI

-876 KNAPELQQEIQ
+876 KNALELQQEIQ

-905 FVANRWNE
+905 FMAKRWNE

>member
-1 MEQPVIKEGTLALI
+1 MEDPVIKEGTLALI

-52 KKFYKDRKNMPFI
+52 KKFYKDKKNMPFI

-112 CVEVNGFEAD
+112 CVEVSGFEAD

-207 QQLGSLEKIYENLD
+207 QRLGSLEKIYENLD

-239 GSAFLSKELATLERG
+239 ESAFLSKELATLERG
-254 CIKEFDFLSCAFPSE
+254 CIKEFDFSSCAFPSE

-299 LENTP
+299 LDNASLLENT
-304 LLDSMP
+304 L
-310 ILENAPILDSV
+310 
-321 PILENAP
+321 
-328 ILDSVPASD
+328 ASD
-337 NAPKKSRMIVL
+337 NAPKKSCMIVL
-348 ESAAPLN
+348 ENTAFLS

-360 LKNPNARVFMRLVLN
+360 LEKTNARIFMRLALD

-381 ALAFLLQD
+381 ALAFLYED

-401 SPFSLEFLENAFSQ
+401 SPFSLEFLQNAFSQ
-415 MLQHAQIVGH
+415 MLQHACIIGH

-438 QVPLEN
+438 QVSLEN

-468 REYLKEELIPHEKIK
+468 KQYLKEEWIPHEKIK
-483 DFKAKAE
+483 DFKTKSKAE
-490 KSEQLNTELNALKR
+490 KLEQLDMELNALKR
-504 LCEYFETGGL
+504 LCEYFEKGGL
-514 EEGLLTLA
+514 EEGLLALA
-522 RDIETPFVKVLMD
+522 REVETPFMKVLMG

-550 LEQEFKDELK
+550 LEQEFKNELH

-582 GEVLYEKLGLPKNK
+582 SEILYEKLELPKNK

-603 NLLKILDKHPSIALI
+603 SLLKILDKHPSIALI

-709 QDKDLMEAFLK
+709 QDKDLMDAFLK

-734 GDLAKEKRSIA
+734 EDLAKEKRSIA

-817 ANDYV
+817 ANDYI

-876 KNAPELQQEIQ
+876 KNALELQQEIQ

-905 FVANRWNE
+905 FIAKRWNE
-913 LKG
+913 LKE

>member
-1 MEQPVIKEGTLALI
+1 MEEPVIKEGTLALI

-102 LEWLQKMGFT
+102 LEWLQKMGFV

-133 YKTRIYSKDKDFN
+133 YKIRIYSKDNDFN

-207 QQLGSLEKIYENLD
+207 QRLGSLEKIYENLD
-221 LAKNLL
+221 LVKNLL

-239 GSAFLSKELATLERG
+239 ESAFLSKELATLERG
-254 CIKEFDFLSCAFPSE
+254 CIKEFDFSSCAFPSE

-299 LENTP
+299 LDNTPLLENTP
-304 LLDSMP
+304 LL
-310 ILENAPILDSV
+310 
-321 PILENAP
+321 
-328 ILDSVPASD
+328 D
-337 NAPKKSRMIVL
+337 NAPKKSRLIVL
-348 ESAAPLN
+348 ENTAFLS

-360 LKNPNARVFMRLVLN
+360 LKKTNARIFMRLVLD

-381 ALAFLLQD
+381 ALAFLLED

-401 SPFSLEFLENAFSQ
+401 SPFSLEFLQNAFFK
-415 MLQHAQIVGH
+415 MLQHAQIIGH

-438 QVPLEN
+438 QVSLEN

-468 REYLKEELIPHEKIK
+468 KEYLKEELIPHEKIK
-483 DFKAKAE
+483 DFKTKSKAGKLE
-490 KSEQLNTELNALKR
+490 LLSVELNALKR
-504 LCEYFETGGL
+504 LCEYFEKGGL
-514 EEGLLTLA
+514 EEGLLALA
-522 RDIETPFVKVLMD
+522 REVETPFVKVLMG
-535 MEFQGFKIDAPYFKR
+535 MEFQGFKIDVPYFKR
-550 LEQEFKDELK
+550 LEQEFKNELH
-560 VLERQILD
+560 VLERQILE

-582 GEVLYEKLGLPKNK
+582 SEILYEKLELPKNK
-596 SHSTDEK
+596 SRSTDEK
-603 NLLKILDKHPSIALI
+603 SLLKILDKHPSIALI

-709 QDKDLMEAFLK
+709 QDKDLMDAFLK

-734 GDLAKEKRSIA
+734 EDLAKEKRSIA

-775 IEAYFKRFPSIKD
+775 IEAYFRRFPSIKD

-817 ANDYV
+817 TNDHI

-876 KNAPELQQEIQ
+876 KNALELQQEIQ

-905 FVANRWNE
+905 FIAKRWNE

>member
-30 NKPLTNDKGF
+30 TKPLTNDKGF

-112 CVEVNGFEAD
+112 CVEISGFEAD

-156 DGKTEFLAKDC
+156 DGKTEFLAQDC

-239 GSAFLSKELATLERG
+239 ESAFLSKELATLERG
-254 CIKEFDFLSCAFPSE
+254 CIKEFDFSSCAFPSE

-284 ISTLRDLENSPTPLI
+284 ISTLRDLENSPLI
-299 LENTP
+299 V
-304 LLDSMP
+304 
-310 ILENAPILDSV
+310 ENAPILDNAPILNSV
-321 PILENAP
+321 PILDNTP
-328 ILDSVPASD
+328 TLDST
-337 NAPKKSRMIVL
+337 PKKSRLIVL
-348 ESAAPLN
+348 ENTVPLS

-360 LKNPNARVFMRLVLN
+360 LKNPNARVFMRLVLG

-401 SPFSLEFLENAFSQ
+401 SPFSLEFLQNAFSQ
-415 MLQHAQIVGH
+415 ILQHVQIIGH

-438 QVPLEN
+438 QVSLEN

-468 REYLKEELIPHEKIK
+468 KEYLKEDLIPHEKIK
-483 DFKAKAE
+483 DFKTKSKAE
-490 KSEQLNTELNALKR
+490 KLELLSMELNALKR
-504 LCEYFETGGL
+504 LCEYFEKGGL

-522 RDIETPFVKVLMD
+522 KGIETPFMKVLMD

-550 LEQEFKDELK
+550 LEQEFKNELN

-568 LIGVDFNLNSPKQL
+568 LIGMDFNLNSPKQL

-603 NLLKILDKHPSIALI
+603 NLLKILDKHPSIPLI

-734 GDLAKEKRSIA
+734 EDLAKEKRSIA

-765 NIPLN
+765 NIPLS

-788 YLNRMKE
+788 YLNGMRE

-817 ANDYV
+817 VNDYI

-905 FVANRWNE
+905 FIAKRWNE

>member
-1 MEQPVIKEGTLALI
+1 MEEPVIKEGTLALI

-20 LFRSYYMSAK
+20 LFRSYYMGAK

-52 KKFYKDRKNMPFI
+52 KKFYKDKKNMPFI
-65 VFALESQTKTK
+65 VFALESQIKTK

-112 CVEVNGFEAD
+112 CVEVSGFEAD

-156 DGKTEFLAKDC
+156 DGKTEFLVKDC

-207 QQLGSLEKIYENLD
+207 QRLGSLEKIYENLD

-239 GSAFLSKELATLERG
+239 ESAFLSKELATLERG
-254 CIKEFDFLSCAFPSE
+254 CIKEFDFSSCAFPSE

-299 LENTP
+299 LDNTP
-304 LLDSMP
+304 LLD
-310 ILENAPILDSV
+310 NT
-321 PILENAP
+321 
-328 ILDSVPASD
+328 PASE

-348 ESAAPLN
+348 ENTESLS

-360 LKNPNARVFMRLVLN
+360 LKKTKARIFMRLVLD

-381 ALAFLLQD
+381 ALAFLYED

-401 SPFSLEFLENAFSQ
+401 SPFSLEFLQNAFFK
-415 MLQHAQIVGH
+415 MLQHAQIIGH

-438 QVPLEN
+438 QVSLEN

-468 REYLKEELIPHEKIK
+468 KEYLKEEWIPHEKIK
-483 DFKAKAE
+483 DFKTKSKAG
-490 KSEQLNTELNALKR
+490 KLEQLDRELNALKR
-504 LCEYFETGGL
+504 LCEYFEKGGL
-514 EEGLLTLA
+514 EEGLLALA
-522 RDIETPFVKVLMD
+522 REVETPFVKVLMG

-550 LEQEFKDELK
+550 LEQEFKNELH

-582 GEVLYEKLGLPKNK
+582 SEILYEKLELPQNK
-596 SHSTDEK
+596 SRSTDEK
-603 NLLKILDKHPSIALI
+603 SLLKILDKHPSIALI

-709 QDKDLMEAFLK
+709 QDKDLMDAFLK

-734 GDLAKEKRSIA
+734 EDLAKEKRSIA

-876 KNAPELQQEIQ
+876 KNALELQQEIQ

-905 FVANRWNE
+905 FMAKRWNE

>member
-76 RAEKLGEYKQNRKDA
+76 RSEKLGEYKQNRKDA

-122 DVIAS
+122 DVIAT

-156 DGKTEFLAKDC
+156 DGKTEFLVKDC

-193 GVKGIGSKNAKELL
+193 GIKGIGSKNAKELL

-299 LENTP
+299 V
-304 LLDSMP
+304 
-310 ILENAPILDSV
+310 ENAFTLDGV

-328 ILDSVPASD
+328 ILDSV
-337 NAPKKSRMIVL
+337 PKKSRMIVL
-348 ESAAPLN
+348 ESAAPLSM
-355 AFLEK
+355 FLEK

-401 SPFSLEFLENAFSQ
+401 SPFSLEFLQNAFSQ
-415 MLQHAQIVGH
+415 MLQHACIIGH

-438 QVPLEN
+438 QVSLEN
-444 IRIQDT
+444 IRTQDT

-468 REYLKEELIPHEKIK
+468 KEYLKEDLIPHEKIK
-483 DFKAKAE
+483 DFKTTSKAE
-490 KSEQLNTELNALKR
+490 KLELLSVELHALKR
-504 LCEYFETGGL
+504 LCEYFEKGGL
-514 EEGLLTLA
+514 EENLLALA
-522 RDIETPFVKVLMD
+522 REVETPFVKVLIN
-535 MEFQGFKIDAPYFKR
+535 MEFQGFKIDVPYFKR
-550 LEQEFKDELK
+550 LEQEFKDELH
-560 VLERQILD
+560 VLECQILD

-582 GEVLYEKLGLPKNK
+582 SEILYEKLGLPKNK

-603 NLLKILDKHPSIALI
+603 NLLKILDKHPSIPLI

-765 NIPLN
+765 SIPLN

-788 YLNRMKE
+788 YLNGMKE

-804 TLLGRYRVFDFTG
+804 TLLGRYRVFDFAG
-817 ANDYV
+817 VNDYI

-864 QVHDELIFEIEE
+864 QVHDELIFEIDE

-905 FVANRWNE
+905 FIAKRWNE

>member
-1 MEQPVIKEGTLALI
+1 MEELKEGTLALI

-52 KKFYKDRKNMPFI
+52 KKFYKDKKNMPFI

-112 CVEVNGFEAD
+112 CVEVSGFEAD

-146 QLLSDKIALF
+146 QLLSDKITLF

-207 QQLGSLEKIYENLD
+207 QRLGSLEKIYENLD

-254 CIKEFDFLSCAFPSE
+254 CIKEFDFSSCAFPSE

-304 LLDSMP
+304 AL
-310 ILENAPILDSV
+310 
-321 PILENAP
+321 
-328 ILDSVPASD
+328 D
-337 NAPKKSRMIVL
+337 NALKKSRLIVL
-348 ESAAPLN
+348 ENTAPLS

-360 LKNPNARVFMRLVLN
+360 LKNSNARIFMRLVLD

-381 ALAFLLQD
+381 ALAFLLED

-401 SPFSLEFLENAFSQ
+401 SPFSLEFLQNAFSQ
-415 MLQHAQIVGH
+415 ILQHAHIIGH

-438 QVPLEN
+438 QVSLEN

-463 FDEVL
+463 LDEAL
-468 REYLKEELIPHEKIK
+468 KEYLKEELVLHETIK
-483 DFKAKAE
+483 DFKTKSKAG
-490 KSEQLNTELNALKR
+490 KLEQLDRELNALKR
-504 LCEYFETGGL
+504 LCEYFEKGGL
-514 EEGLLTLA
+514 EENLLALA
-522 RDIETPFVKVLMD
+522 REVETPFVKVLMG

-550 LEQEFKDELK
+550 LEQEFKNELH
-560 VLERQILD
+560 VLERQILE

-582 GEVLYEKLGLPKNK
+582 SEILYEKLELPKNK

-603 NLLKILDKHPSIALI
+603 SLLKILDKHPSIALI

-709 QDKDLMEAFLK
+709 QDKDLMDAFLK
-720 GRDIHLETSKALFG
+720 GRDIHLETSRALFG
-734 GDLAKEKRSIA
+734 EDLAKEKRSIA

-817 ANDYV
+817 ANDYI

-876 KNAPELQQEIQ
+876 KNALELQQEIQ

-905 FVANRWNE
+905 FMAKRWNE

>member
-1 MEQPVIKEGTLALI
+1 MEQLKEGTLALI

-52 KKFYKDRKNMPFI
+52 KKFYKDKKNMPFI

-76 RAEKLGEYKQNRKDA
+76 RAEKLGAYKQNRKDA

-112 CVEVNGFEAD
+112 CVEVSGFEAD

-167 VEKYGI
+167 VKKYGI

-239 GSAFLSKELATLERG
+239 ESAFLSKELATLERG

-299 LENTP
+299 LDNTP
-304 LLDSMP
+304 LL
-310 ILENAPILDSV
+310 
-321 PILENAP
+321 
-328 ILDSVPASD
+328 D

-348 ESAAPLN
+348 ENTAPLS

-360 LKNPNARVFMRLVLN
+360 LKNSNARIFARLVLD

-381 ALAFLLQD
+381 ALAFLLED

-394 PLEEALF
+394 PLEEALL
-401 SPFSLEFLENAFSQ
+401 SPFSLEFLQNAFSQ
-415 MLQHAQIVGH
+415 MLQHAQIIGH

-438 QVPLEN
+438 QVSLEN

-463 FDEVL
+463 LDEVL
-468 REYLKEELIPHEKIK
+468 KEYLKEELILHETIK
-483 DFKAKAE
+483 DFKTKSKAE
-490 KSEQLNTELNALKR
+490 KLEQLDRELNALKR
-504 LCEYFETGGL
+504 LCAYFEKGGL
-514 EEGLLTLA
+514 EEGLLALA
-522 RDIETPFVKVLMD
+522 REVETPFMKVLMG

-550 LEQEFKDELK
+550 LEQEFKNELH

-582 GEVLYEKLGLPKNK
+582 GEVLYEKLELPQNK

-603 NLLKILDKHPSIALI
+603 SLLKILDKHPSIALI

-666 QNIPVRSPK
+666 QNIPVRSSK

-765 NIPLN
+765 NISLN

-817 ANDYV
+817 VNDYV

>member
-1 MEQPVIKEGTLALI
+1 MEEPVIKEGTLALI

-112 CVEVNGFEAD
+112 CVEASGFEAD

-239 GSAFLSKELATLERG
+239 ESAFLSKELATLERG
-254 CIKEFDFLSCAFPSE
+254 CIQEFDFSSCAFPSE

-299 LENTP
+299 LENAP
-304 LLDSMP
+304 LLD
-310 ILENAPILDSV
+310 NT
-321 PILENAP
+321 
-328 ILDSVPASD
+328 PASD

-348 ESAAPLN
+348 ENTAPLS

-360 LKNPNARVFMRLVLN
+360 LKKTNARIFMRLVLD

-381 ALAFLLQD
+381 ALAFLYED

-401 SPFSLEFLENAFSQ
+401 SPFSLEFLQNAFSQ
-415 MLQHAQIVGH
+415 MLQHAQIIGH

-438 QVPLEN
+438 QVSLEN

-468 REYLKEELIPHEKIK
+468 KEYLKEELIPHEKIK
-483 DFKAKAE
+483 DFKTKSKAG
-490 KSEQLNTELNALKR
+490 KLEQLDMELNALKR
-504 LCEYFETGGL
+504 LCEYFEKGGL
-514 EEGLLTLA
+514 EENLLALA
-522 RDIETPFVKVLMD
+522 REVETPFMKVLMG
-535 MEFQGFKIDAPYFKR
+535 MEFQGFKIDVPYFKR
-550 LEQEFKDELK
+550 LEQEFKNELH
-560 VLERQILD
+560 VLERQILE

-582 GEVLYEKLGLPKNK
+582 SEILYEKLELPKNK

-603 NLLKILDKHPSIALI
+603 SLLKILDKHPSIALI

-709 QDKDLMEAFLK
+709 QDKDLIDAFLK

-734 GDLAKEKRSIA
+734 EDLAKEKRSIA

-775 IEAYFKRFPSIKD
+775 IEAYFKRFPSIKG

-817 ANDYV
+817 TNDHI

-845 GMLKVSERFK
+845 GMLKVNERFK
-855 NNPSVRLLL
+855 NDPSVRLLL

-876 KNAPELQQEIQ
+876 KNALELQQEIQ

-905 FVANRWNE
+905 FIANRWNE

>member
-1 MEQPVIKEGTLALI
+1 MEEPVIKEGTLALI

-30 NKPLTNDKGF
+30 NKPLTNVKGF

-65 VFALESQTKTK
+65 VFALESQIKTK

-112 CVEVNGFEAD
+112 CVEVSGFEAD

-207 QQLGSLEKIYENLD
+207 QRLGSLEKIYENLD

-239 GSAFLSKELATLERG
+239 ESAFLSKELATLERG

-304 LLDSMP
+304 LLD
-310 ILENAPILDSV
+310 NAPTL
-321 PILENAP
+321 
-328 ILDSVPASD
+328 D
-337 NAPKKSRMIVL
+337 NAPKKSRLIVL
-348 ESAAPLN
+348 ENTEPLS

-360 LKNPNARVFMRLVLN
+360 LKKTNARIFMRLVLD

-401 SPFSLEFLENAFSQ
+401 SPFSLEFLQNAFSQ
-415 MLQHAQIVGH
+415 ILQHAQIIGH

-438 QVPLEN
+438 QISLEN

-468 REYLKEELIPHEKIK
+468 KEYLKEELIPHEKIK
-483 DFKAKAE
+483 DFKTKSKAG
-490 KSEQLNTELNALKR
+490 KLEQLDMELNALKR
-504 LCEYFETGGL
+504 LCEYFEKGGL
-514 EEGLLTLA
+514 EEGLLALA
-522 RDIETPFVKVLMD
+522 REVETPFMKVLMG

-550 LEQEFKDELK
+550 LEQEFKNELH

-582 GEVLYEKLGLPKNK
+582 SEILYEKLELPQNK

-603 NLLKILDKHPSIALI
+603 SLLKILDKHPSIALI

-709 QDKDLMEAFLK
+709 QDKDLMDAFLK

-734 GDLAKEKRSIA
+734 EDLAKEKRSIA

-804 TLLGRYRVFDFTG
+804 TLLGRYRVFDFVG

-876 KNAPELQQEIQ
+876 KNALELQQEIQ

-905 FVANRWNE
+905 FIAKRWNE

>member
-1 MEQPVIKEGTLALI
+1 MEEPVIKEGTLALI

-112 CVEVNGFEAD
+112 CVEVSGFEAD

-146 QLLSDKIALF
+146 QLLSDKITLF
-156 DGKTEFLAKDC
+156 DGKTEFLVKDC

-207 QQLGSLEKIYENLD
+207 QRLGSLEKIYENLD

-239 GSAFLSKELATLERG
+239 ESAFLSKELATLERG

-299 LENTP
+299 LDNAPLLENTP
-304 LLDSMP
+304 ALDST
-310 ILENAPILDSV
+310 
-321 PILENAP
+321 
-328 ILDSVPASD
+328 
-337 NAPKKSRMIVL
+337 PKKSRMIVL
-348 ESAAPLN
+348 ENTAFLS

-360 LKNPNARVFMRLVLN
+360 LKKTNARIFMRLALD

-381 ALAFLLQD
+381 ALAFLLED

-401 SPFSLEFLENAFSQ
+401 SPFSLEFLQNAFSQ
-415 MLQHAQIVGH
+415 MLQHAQIIGH

-438 QVPLEN
+438 QVSLEN

-468 REYLKEELIPHEKIK
+468 KEYLKEEWIPHEKIK
-483 DFKAKAE
+483 DFKTKSKAG
-490 KSEQLNTELNALKR
+490 KLEQLDMELNALKR
-504 LCEYFETGGL
+504 LCEYFEKGGL
-514 EEGLLTLA
+514 EEGLLALA
-522 RDIETPFVKVLMD
+522 REVETPFVKVLMG
-535 MEFQGFKIDAPYFKR
+535 MEFQGFKIDAPYFKC
-550 LEQEFKDELK
+550 LEQEFKNELH
-560 VLERQILD
+560 VLERQILE

-582 GEVLYEKLGLPKNK
+582 SEILYEKLELPQNK

-603 NLLKILDKHPSIALI
+603 SLLKILDKHPSIALI

-709 QDKDLMEAFLK
+709 QDRDLMDAFLK

-734 GDLAKEKRSIA
+734 EDLAKEKRSIA

-817 ANDYV
+817 ANDYI

-876 KNAPELQQEIQ
+876 KNALELQQEIQ

-905 FVANRWNE
+905 FMAKRWNE

>member
-1 MEQPVIKEGTLALI
+1 MEEPVIKEGTLALI

-20 LFRSYYMSAK
+20 LFRSYYMGAK

-52 KKFYKDRKNMPFI
+52 KKFYKDKKNMPFI
-65 VFALESQTKTK
+65 VFALESQIKTK

-112 CVEVNGFEAD
+112 CVEVSGFEAD

-207 QQLGSLEKIYENLD
+207 QRLGSLEKIYENLD

-239 GSAFLSKELATLERG
+239 ESAFLSKELATLERG
-254 CIKEFDFLSCAFPSE
+254 CIKEFDFSSCAFPSE

-284 ISTLRDLENSPTPLI
+284 ISTLRDLENSPLISDNAPL
-299 LENTP
+299 LENT
-304 LLDSMP
+304 
-310 ILENAPILDSV
+310 
-321 PILENAP
+321 
-328 ILDSVPASD
+328 PASD

-348 ESAAPLN
+348 ENTAPLS

-360 LKNPNARVFMRLVLN
+360 LENSNARIFMRLVLD

-381 ALAFLLQD
+381 ALAFLYED

-401 SPFSLEFLENAFSQ
+401 SPFSLEFLQNAFFK

-438 QVPLEN
+438 QVSLEN

-468 REYLKEELIPHEKIK
+468 REYLKEEWIPHEKIK
-483 DFKAKAE
+483 DFKTKSKVE
-490 KSEQLNTELNALKR
+490 KLELLSVELNALKR
-504 LCEYFETGGL
+504 LCEYFEKGGL
-514 EEGLLTLA
+514 EEGLLALA
-522 RDIETPFVKVLMD
+522 REVETPFMKVLMG

-550 LEQEFKDELK
+550 LEQEFKHELH
-560 VLERQILD
+560 VLEHQILD
-568 LIGVDFNLNSPKQL
+568 LIGADFNLNSPKQL
-582 GEVLYEKLGLPKNK
+582 SEILYEKLELPKNK
-596 SHSTDEK
+596 SRSTDEK
-603 NLLKILDKHPSIALI
+603 SLLKILDKHPSIALI

-675 GLLIRKGFIASSK
+675 GLLIRKGFISSSK

-709 QDKDLMEAFLK
+709 QDKDLMDAFLK

-734 GDLAKEKRSIA
+734 EDLAKEKRSIA

-817 ANDYV
+817 ANDYI

-876 KNAPELQQEIQ
+876 KNALELQQEIQ

-905 FVANRWNE
+905 FMAKRWNE
-913 LKG
+913 LKD

>member
-1 MEQPVIKEGTLALI
+1 MEEPVIKEGTLALI

-30 NKPLTNDKGF
+30 NKPLTNVKGF

-102 LEWLQKMGFT
+102 LEWLQKMGFA
-112 CVEVNGFEAD
+112 CVEVSGFEAD

-133 YKTRIYSKDKDFN
+133 YKTRIYSRDKDFN

-207 QQLGSLEKIYENLD
+207 QRLGSLEKIYENLD

-239 GSAFLSKELATLERG
+239 ESAFLSKELATLERG

-299 LENTP
+299 LDNAP
-304 LLDSMP
+304 LL
-310 ILENAPILDSV
+310 
-321 PILENAP
+321 
-328 ILDSVPASD
+328 D
-337 NAPKKSRMIVL
+337 NAPKRSRMIVL
-348 ESAAPLN
+348 ENTAPFST
-355 AFLEK
+355 FLEK
-360 LKNPNARVFMRLVLN
+360 LKKTNARIFMRLALD

-381 ALAFLLQD
+381 ALAFLYED

-401 SPFSLEFLENAFSQ
+401 SPFSLEFLQNAFFK
-415 MLQHAQIVGH
+415 MLQHAQIIGH

-438 QVPLEN
+438 QVSLED

-468 REYLKEELIPHEKIK
+468 KEYLKEELIPHEKIK
-483 DFKAKAE
+483 DFKTKSKAG
-490 KSEQLNTELNALKR
+490 KLEQLDMELNALKR
-504 LCEYFETGGL
+504 LCEYFEKGGL
-514 EEGLLTLA
+514 EEGLLALA
-522 RDIETPFVKVLMD
+522 REVETPFVKVLMG

-550 LEQEFKDELK
+550 LEQEFKNELH
-560 VLERQILD
+560 VLERQILE
-568 LIGVDFNLNSPKQL
+568 LIGANFNLNSPKQL
-582 GEVLYEKLGLPKNK
+582 SEVLYEKLELPKNK
-596 SHSTDEK
+596 SRSTDEK
-603 NLLKILDKHPSIALI
+603 SLLKILDKHPSIALI

-734 GDLAKEKRSIA
+734 EDLAKEKRSIA

-817 ANDYV
+817 ANDYI

-876 KNAPELQQEIQ
+876 KNALELQQEIQ

-905 FVANRWNE
+905 FMAKRWNE

>member
-102 LEWLQKMGFT
+102 LEWLQKMGFV
-112 CVEVNGFEAD
+112 CVEISGFEAD

-207 QQLGSLEKIYENLD
+207 QRLGSLEKIYENLD

-299 LENTP
+299 LDNT
-304 LLDSMP
+304 
-310 ILENAPILDSV
+310 PILD
-321 PILENAP
+321 NAP
-328 ILDSVPASD
+328 ALD

-348 ESAAPLN
+348 ENTAPLS

-360 LKNPNARVFMRLVLN
+360 LKKTNARIFARLVLDR
-375 KEKKVL
+375 EKKVL

-401 SPFSLEFLENAFSQ
+401 SPFSSEFLQNAFSQ
-415 MLQHAQIVGH
+415 MLQHAQIIGH

-438 QVPLEN
+438 QVSLEN

-468 REYLKEELIPHEKIK
+468 KEYLKEELIPHEKIK
-483 DFKAKAE
+483 DFKTTSKAE
-490 KSEQLNTELNALKR
+490 KSEQLDRELNALKR
-504 LCEYFETGGL
+504 LCEYFEKGGL
-514 EEGLLTLA
+514 EENLLALA
-522 RDIETPFVKVLMD
+522 REVEMPFVKVLMG

-550 LEQEFKDELK
+550 LEQEFKNELH
-560 VLERQILD
+560 VLEHQILE

-582 GEVLYEKLGLPKNK
+582 SEILYEKLELPQNK

-603 NLLKILDKHPSIALI
+603 SLLKILDKHPSIALI

-734 GDLAKEKRSIA
+734 EELAKEKRSIA

-804 TLLGRYRVFDFTG
+804 TLLGRYRVFDFAG
-817 ANDYV
+817 VNDYV

-905 FVANRWNE
+905 FMAKRWNE

>member
-1 MEQPVIKEGTLALI
+1 MEEPVIKEGTLALI

-20 LFRSYYMSAK
+20 LFRSYYMGAK
-30 NKPLTNDKGF
+30 NKPLTNVKGF

-102 LEWLQKMGFT
+102 LEWLQKMGFA
-112 CVEVNGFEAD
+112 CVEVSGFEAD

-156 DGKTEFLAKDC
+156 DGKTEFLVKDC

-207 QQLGSLEKIYENLD
+207 QRLGSLEKIYENLD

-254 CIKEFDFLSCAFPSE
+254 CIKEFDFSSCAFPSE

-299 LENTP
+299 LDNTP
-304 LLDSMP
+304 LL
-310 ILENAPILDSV
+310 ENT
-321 PILENAP
+321 
-328 ILDSVPASD
+328 PASD

-348 ESAAPLN
+348 ENTEPLN

-360 LKNPNARVFMRLVLN
+360 LKKTNARIFMRLVLD

-381 ALAFLLQD
+381 ALAFLYED

-401 SPFSLEFLENAFSQ
+401 SPFSSEFLQNAFSQ
-415 MLQHAQIVGH
+415 ILQHACIIGH

-438 QVPLEN
+438 QVSLEN

-468 REYLKEELIPHEKIK
+468 KEYLKEDLIPHEKIK
-483 DFKAKAE
+483 DFKTKAE
-490 KSEQLNTELNALKR
+490 KLELLSVELNALKR
-504 LCEYFETGGL
+504 LCEYFEKGGL
-514 EEGLLTLA
+514 EEDLLTLA
-522 RDIETPFVKVLMD
+522 RDIETPFMKVLMG
-535 MEFQGFKIDAPYFKR
+535 MEFQGFKIDVPYFKR
-550 LEQEFKDELK
+550 LEQEFKNELH

-582 GEVLYEKLGLPKNK
+582 GEILYEKLELPKNK

-603 NLLKILDKHPSIALI
+603 NLLKILDKHPSIPLI

-765 NIPLN
+765 NISLN

-788 YLNRMKE
+788 YLNGMKE

-894 YPLRVP
+894 YALRVP

>member
-1 MEQPVIKEGTLALI
+1 MEQLKEGTLALI

-76 RAEKLGEYKQNRKDA
+76 RAEKLGTYKQNRKDA

-207 QQLGSLEKIYENLD
+207 QRLGSLEKIYENLD

-239 GSAFLSKELATLERG
+239 ESAFLSKELASLERG
-254 CIKEFDFLSCAFPSE
+254 CIKEFDFSSCAFPSE

-299 LENTP
+299 LDNTPPLENT
-304 LLDSMP
+304 
-310 ILENAPILDSV
+310 
-321 PILENAP
+321 
-328 ILDSVPASD
+328 PASD
-337 NAPKKSRMIVL
+337 NAPKKSCMIVL
-348 ESAAPLN
+348 ENTAFLS

-360 LKNPNARVFMRLVLN
+360 LKNSNARIFMRLALD

-381 ALAFLLQD
+381 ALAFLYED

-401 SPFSLEFLENAFSQ
+401 SPFSLEFLQNTFSQ
-415 MLQHAQIVGH
+415 MLQHVQIIGH

-438 QVPLEN
+438 QVSLEN

-468 REYLKEELIPHEKIK
+468 KEYLKEEWIPHEKIK
-483 DFKAKAE
+483 DFKTKSKAG
-490 KSEQLNTELNALKR
+490 KLEQLDMELNALKR
-504 LCEYFETGGL
+504 LCEYFEKGGL
-514 EEGLLTLA
+514 EENLLALA
-522 RDIETPFVKVLMD
+522 REVETPFMKVLMG

-550 LEQEFKDELK
+550 LEQEFKNELH
-560 VLERQILD
+560 VLEHQILE

-582 GEVLYEKLGLPKNK
+582 SEILYEKLELPKNK

-603 NLLKILDKHPSIALI
+603 SLLKILDKHPSIALI

-709 QDKDLMEAFLK
+709 QDKDLMDAFLK

-734 GDLAKEKRSIA
+734 EDLAKEKRSIA

-817 ANDYV
+817 ANDYI

-876 KNAPELQQEIQ
+876 KNALELQQEIQ

-905 FVANRWNE
+905 FIAKRWNE

>member
-1 MEQPVIKEGTLALI
+1 MEEPVIKEGTLALI

-30 NKPLTNDKGF
+30 NKPLTNNKGF

-52 KKFYKDRKNMPFI
+52 KKFYKDKKNMPFI

-112 CVEVNGFEAD
+112 CVEVSGFEAD

-156 DGKTEFLAKDC
+156 DGKTEFLVKDC

-207 QQLGSLEKIYENLD
+207 QRLGSLEKIYENLD

-239 GSAFLSKELATLERG
+239 KSAFLSKELATLERG

-284 ISTLRDLENSPTPLI
+284 ISTLRDLENSPLI
-299 LENTP
+299 AENAPT
-304 LLDSMP
+304 LDSMP
-310 ILENAPILDSV
+310 AL
-321 PILENAP
+321 
-328 ILDSVPASD
+328 D
-337 NAPKKSRMIVL
+337 NAPTKSRMIVL
-348 ESAAPLN
+348 ENVAPLSM
-355 AFLEK
+355 FLEK

-401 SPFSLEFLENAFSQ
+401 SPFSLEFLQNAFSQ
-415 MLQHAQIVGH
+415 MLQHAQIIGH

-438 QVPLEN
+438 QVSLEN

-468 REYLKEELIPHEKIK
+468 KEYLKEELIPHEKIK
-483 DFKAKAE
+483 DFKTKSKAE
-490 KSEQLNTELNALKR
+490 KLEQLDMELNALKR
-504 LCEYFETGGL
+504 LCEYFEKGGL
-514 EEGLLTLA
+514 EEGLLALA
-522 RDIETPFVKVLMD
+522 REVETPFVKVLMG
-535 MEFQGFKIDAPYFKR
+535 MEFQGFKIDAPYFKH
-550 LEQEFKDELK
+550 LEQEFKNELH
-560 VLERQILD
+560 VLERQILE

-582 GEVLYEKLGLPKNK
+582 SEILYEKLELPKNK

-603 NLLKILDKHPSIALI
+603 SLLKILDKHPSIALI

-709 QDKDLMEAFLK
+709 QDKDLMDAFLK

-734 GDLAKEKRSIA
+734 EDLAKEKRSIA

-817 ANDYV
+817 ANDYI

-845 GMLKVSERFK
+845 GMLKVSAHFK

-876 KNAPELQQEIQ
+876 KNALELQQEIQ

-905 FVANRWNE
+905 FIAKRWNE

>member
-52 KKFYKDRKNMPFI
+52 KKFYKDKKNMPFI

-146 QLLSDKIALF
+146 QLLSDKIVLF

-239 GSAFLSKELATLERG
+239 ESAFLSKELATLERG

-284 ISTLRDLENSPTPLI
+284 ISTLRDLENSPTPFI
-299 LENTP
+299 V
-304 LLDSMP
+304 
-310 ILENAPILDSV
+310 ENAPILDSV
-321 PILENAP
+321 PILDNASA
-328 ILDSVPASD
+328 LDSTPALE

-348 ESAAPLN
+348 ESAEPLS

-360 LKNPNARVFMRLVLN
+360 LESPNARVFARLVLN

-401 SPFSLEFLENAFSQ
+401 SPFSLEFLQNAFSQ
-415 MLQHAQIVGH
+415 ILQHACIIGH

-438 QVPLEN
+438 QVSLEN

-468 REYLKEELIPHEKIK
+468 KEYLKEELVPHEKIK
-483 DFKAKAE
+483 DFKTTSKAE
-490 KSEQLNTELNALKR
+490 KLELLSVELNALKR
-504 LCEYFETGGL
+504 LCEYFEKGGL

-522 RDIETPFVKVLMD
+522 RDIETPFMKVLMG

-582 GEVLYEKLGLPKNK
+582 GEILYEKLELPKNK

-765 NIPLN
+765 NIPLS